1 MPIYQYLSI
10 FPMEALI
17 SSQLKPMAF
26 GRYMAIGSRK
36 GSHEN
41 FMFAAVKGEFGD
53 YFDWEY
59 AKKNCV
65 PHADGQPK
73 HSVYLSVYK
82 VLENIPIEQ
91 IGSLYLATRDG
102 EVLELPPGKY
112 TASTEGLG
120 FHVYQ
125 ELCPISPTVV
135 SKLDPPG
142 FARYLTGGEH
152 KIHVP
157 KIIFADLKVVDFENP
172 ERSGNLGGIYDRK
185 VEHLKGCIAEVESK
199 PSKINKT
206 FDRSL
211 SESFSYQVI
220 DRGIYIADREKLCM
234 YAMKSIDELA
244 SDYYYWAKSA
254 YII

>member
-1 MPIYQYLSI
+1 MSIYHYLSI

-17 SSQLKPMAF
+17 SSQLEPMAF

-41 FMFAAVKGEFGD
+41 FMFAAVSREFGD
-53 YFDWEY
+53 HFDWEY
-59 AKKNCV
+59 AKRNCV
-65 PHADGQPK
+65 PHPDGEPK

-82 VLENIPIEQ
+82 ALENIPIEE

-102 EVLELPPGKY
+102 EVLELPPSDY
-112 TASTEGLG
+112 VASAETAD
-120 FHVYQ
+120 FYVYQ

-157 KIIFADLKVVDFENP
+157 KIIFTDLKVVDFENP
-172 ERSGNLGGIYDRK
+172 ERSGNLGGIYDRRI
-185 VEHLKGCIAEVESK
+185 EHLKACIAEVKSRPNK
-199 PSKINKT
+199 MNKT

-220 DRGIYIADREKLCM
+220 NRGIYIADQKNLSV
-234 YAMKSIDELA
+234 YAMKTIDELA
-244 SDYYYWAKSA
+244 ADYYYWAKSA

>member
-1 MPIYQYLSI
+1 MSIYYYLSV

-17 SSQLKPMAF
+17 SSQLEAMEF
-26 GRYMAIGSRK
+26 GRYMAVGSRK

-41 FMFAAVKGEFGD
+41 FMFMSVKGEFGD
-53 YFDWEY
+53 VFDWQY
-59 AKKNCV
+59 ARDNCV
-65 PHADGQPK
+65 SHPGGQPK
-73 HSVYLSVYK
+73 HSVYLSVYR
-82 VLENIPIEQ
+82 VLEHIPIAE
-91 IGSLYLATRDG
+91 IGSLFLATRDG
-102 EVLELPPGKY
+102 EVLEIESGDYALPE
-112 TASTEGLG
+112 TAVD

-135 SKLDPPG
+135 SQLHPPA

-157 KIIFADLKVVDFENP
+157 KVIFADLKVVDFENP

-185 VEHLKGCIAEVESK
+185 IEHLRECINEVRGREAK
-199 PSKINKT
+199 MNKT

-211 SESFSYQVI
+211 SESFSYQAI
-220 DRGIYIADREKLCM
+220 NRGVYLANSDSLRF
-234 YAMKSIDELA
+234 YPMKSIEELREKH
-244 SDYYYWAKSA
+244 YYWAKSA